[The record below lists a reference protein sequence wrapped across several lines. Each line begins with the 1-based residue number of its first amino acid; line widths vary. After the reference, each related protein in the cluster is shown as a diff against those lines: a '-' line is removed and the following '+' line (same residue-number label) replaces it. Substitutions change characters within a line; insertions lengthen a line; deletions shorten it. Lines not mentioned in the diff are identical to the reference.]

1 MRIKAIALTAVFLS
15 AVGIQSARADNE
27 TACGAVL
34 CLGGMMLGGSGGAGC
49 ASYLAAYF
57 SIVSFRH
64 GSFDPWATLSKRGNF
79 INQCSSSDQQTRSLV
94 NGTYGRQEYG
104 P

>member
-1 MRIKAIALTAVFLS
+1 MRAKTIVLTALLLS
-15 AVGIQSARADNE
+15 TAGIGTARADNQ

-34 CLGGMMLGGSGGAGC
+34 CLGGLTLGASGGAGC
-49 ASYLAAYF
+49 ASYLAGYF
-57 SIVSFRH
+57 SIVSFKH

-79 INQCSSSDQQTRSLV
+79 ISQCTSADQQTRSLV
-94 NGTYGRQEYG
+94 NGTYGTHEYG

>member
-1 MRIKAIALTAVFLS
+1 MRIKAIAMTALLLS
-15 AVGIQSARADNE
+15 AAGIQSARADNQN
-27 TACGAVL
+27 ACGAVL
-34 CLGGMMLGGSGGAGC
+34 CLGGMTLGASGGAGC
-49 ASYLAAYF
+49 ASYLAEYF
-57 SIVSFRH
+57 SIVSFKH

-79 INQCSSSDQQTRSLV
+79 INQCTSSDQQTRSLV